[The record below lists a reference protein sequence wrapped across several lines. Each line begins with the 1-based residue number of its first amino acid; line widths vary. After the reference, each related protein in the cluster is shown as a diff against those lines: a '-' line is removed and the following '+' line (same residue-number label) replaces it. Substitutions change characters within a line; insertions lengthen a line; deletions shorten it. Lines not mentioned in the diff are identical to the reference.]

1 VNAKSLSTKGL
12 QNFFPK
18 RGTVEYVF
26 DPDTSTL
33 IVGNGRMPH
42 TPLAA
47 SIDAD
52 TSRVV
57 GGIFSRGPDGTMLT
71 NEASGHFWQNWTPE
85 VRQQFNQTMQSN
97 GFNHLHREGM

>member
-1 VNAKSLSTKGL
+1 VNAESLSTKGL

-18 RGTVEYVF
+18 RGTVEYIF

-57 GGIFSRGPDGTMLT
+57 GGMFSRGPDGAMLA
-71 NEASGHFWQNWTPE
+71 NEASGHF
-85 VRQQFNQTMQSN
+85 RQQFNQTMQSN